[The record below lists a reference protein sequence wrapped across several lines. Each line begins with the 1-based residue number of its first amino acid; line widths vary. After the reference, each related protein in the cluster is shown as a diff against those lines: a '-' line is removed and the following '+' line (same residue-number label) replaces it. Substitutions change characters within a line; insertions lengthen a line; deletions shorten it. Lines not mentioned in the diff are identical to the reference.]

1 MFAFFSSD
9 LPFARKESI
18 LSGGCEEKFLT
29 VCTSFVHI
37 GYAGRLHWH
46 KLNIAWSWLRHFFI
60 ETQCCPWL
68 SDFSRRAAEH
78 IFISLE
84 DSIVNVYLKDESSH
98 HTINLSL
105 AELEAEL
112 DPNALF
118 RANRQEIV
126 KISEISGF
134 QSETVRKG
142 ILGVIS
148 KLTRYNN
155 EYFFLIEVARS
166 LFYSYLCIANG
177 NSKDSKNT
185 QYIIRHW

>member
-1 MFAFFSSD
+1 MERTRRYSIDYLLKPIQEEHLRQALYEYSNMANV
-9 LPFARKESI
+9 LPMGLSKIEQVIQLKYRSRI
-18 LSGGCEEKFLT
+18 LCQHNNNT
-29 VCTSFVHI
+29 VVVSANEV
-37 GYAGRLHWH
+37 A
-46 KLNIAWSWLRHFFI
+46 
-60 ETQCCPWL
+60 
-68 SDFSRRAAEH
+68 
-78 IFISLE
+78 FISLK
-84 DSIVNVYLKDESSH
+84 DSLVNVYLKDGSSH
-98 HTINLSL
+98 YAINLSL

-185 QYIIRHW
+185 QYIIRH

>member
-1 MFAFFSSD
+1 M
-9 LPFARKESI
+9 
-18 LSGGCEEKFLT
+18 
-29 VCTSFVHI
+29 H
-37 GYAGRLHWH
+37 
-46 KLNIAWSWLRHFFI
+46 
-60 ETQCCPWL
+60 
-68 SDFSRRAAEH
+68 
-78 IFISLE
+78 ISLE

-185 QYIIRHW
+185 QYIIRH